1 MEKQITDN
9 HGKAAA
15 RFSVDGNRNI
25 SEAGPVR
32 NTSNTDNTNINNTSL
47 RSGND
52 YRYITADEAVKMVK
66 SGDHVFVQ
74 GSGSIPEALIAAL
87 ARRGDELHDVV
98 LYNAFAMGRRISPLC
113 DAGLKDSFLIDS
125 FFVSN
130 AVRGW
135 VNQGYATTTPRFF
148 GQVPQLFRDGTIS
161 LDVAF
166 INCSLPDE
174 NGYVSFGVSA
184 DLTPS
189 AVEVAKIII
198 AQINPLMPFTYGDSV
213 IHTSRL
219 DAMVMVDDP
228 LAETPDAEPGEREMK
243 IGGAIASL
251 IPDGAVLQVGIGG
264 IPNAVLHS
272 LHDHRHLGIHSE
284 AFTEGMV
291 DLINEGVVD
300 NSLKQ
305 VEPGRSVASLALG
318 TRRLYD
324 FLDYNPSVVM
334 RDISWVNDPFVI
346 AQNHNMAAINSC
358 LEIDLSGQVC
368 ADSIGTRIYSGVG
381 GQQDFVYGS
390 SRSSGGQSFIAMLST
405 TSRGESKIKPV
416 LTPGAGVVTTRFQT
430 NWVVTEYGAVNLR
443 GRNMIDRAR
452 LLISIA
458 APQFR
463 EELDRAA
470 FDMLGYAYRRWH

>member
-1 MEKQITDN
+1 M
-9 HGKAAA
+9 
-15 RFSVDGNRNI
+15 
-25 SEAGPVR
+25 
-32 NTSNTDNTNINNTSL
+32 
-47 RSGND
+47 
-52 YRYITADEAVKMVK
+52 TADEAVRLVK

-87 ARRGDELHDVV
+87 ARRGHELHDVI
-98 LYNAFAMGRRISPLC
+98 LYNAFAMGRRVSPLC
-113 DAGLKDSFLIDS
+113 DPALKDSFLIDS

-148 GQVPQLFRDGTIS
+148 GQVPQLFRDGSIP

-166 INCSLPDE
+166 INCSLPDSD
-174 NGYVSFGVSA
+174 GFVSFGVSA

-189 AVEVAKIII
+189 AVEKARIIV

-213 IHTSRL
+213 IHSSRI
-219 DAMVMVDDP
+219 DAMVKVNDP
-228 LAETPDAEPGEREMK
+228 LAETKDTPPTPEELA
-243 IGGAIASL
+243 IGRAIAEL
-251 IPDGAVLQVGIGG
+251 LPDGAVLQVGVGA

-272 LHDHRHLGIHSE
+272 MKSHRHLGIHSE
-284 AFTEGMV
+284 ALTEGLME
-291 DLINEGVVD
+291 LMKEGVVD
-300 NSLKQ
+300 NSMKQ
-305 VEPGRSVASLALG
+305 IERGRTVASLILG
-318 TRRLYD
+318 TRKLYD
-324 FLDYNPSVVM
+324 FVDHNKDIVM
-334 RDISWVNDPFVI
+334 RDIAWVNDPFII

-381 GQQDFVYGS
+381 GQHDFVYGS
-390 SRSSGGQSFIAMLST
+390 SRSTGGQSFIAMLST
-405 TSRGESKIKPV
+405 TSKGQSKIRPV
-416 LTPGAGVVTTRFQT
+416 LTQGAGVVTTRFQT

-443 GRNMIDRAR
+443 GKNMIERAR

-463 EELDRAA
+463 EELDREA
-470 FDMLGYAYRRWH
+470 FRMLGYAYRRWR

>member
-1 MEKQITDN
+1 M
-9 HGKAAA
+9 
-15 RFSVDGNRNI
+15 
-25 SEAGPVR
+25 
-32 NTSNTDNTNINNTSL
+32 
-47 RSGND
+47 
-52 YRYITADEAVKMVK
+52 TADEAVRLVK

-87 ARRGDELHDVV
+87 ARRGHELHDVI
-98 LYNAFAMGRRISPLC
+98 LYNAFAMGRRVSPLC
-113 DAGLKDSFLIDS
+113 DPALKDSFLIDS
-125 FFVSN
+125 FLVSN

-148 GQVPQLFRDGTIS
+148 GQVPQLFRDGTIP

-166 INCSLPDE
+166 INCSLPDSE
-174 NGYVSFGVSA
+174 GFVSFGVSA

-189 AVEVAKIII
+189 AVEKARIIV

-213 IHTSRL
+213 IHSSCI
-219 DAMVMVDDP
+219 DAMVKVNDP
-228 LAETPDAEPGEREMK
+228 LAETVDTPPTPEELA
-243 IGGAIASL
+243 IGRAIAEL
-251 IPDGAVLQVGIGG
+251 LPDGAVLQVGVGA

-272 LHDHRHLGIHSE
+272 LKSHRHLGIHSE
-284 AFTEGMV
+284 ALTEGLM
-291 DLINEGVVD
+291 DLMEAGVVD

-305 VEPGRSVASLALG
+305 IERGRSVASLVLG

-324 FLDYNPSVVM
+324 FVDHNRDIVM
-334 RDISWVNDPFVI
+334 RDIAWVNDPFII

-381 GQQDFVYGS
+381 GQHDFVYGS
-390 SRSSGGQSFIAMLST
+390 SRSTGGQSFIAMLST
-405 TSRGESKIKPV
+405 TSKGQSKIRPV
-416 LTPGAGVVTTRFQT
+416 LTQGAGVVTTRFQT

-443 GRNMIDRAR
+443 GKNMIERAR

-463 EELDRAA
+463 EELDREA
-470 FDMLGYAYRRWH
+470 FNMLGYAYRRWR

>member
-1 MEKQITDN
+1 M
-9 HGKAAA
+9 
-15 RFSVDGNRNI
+15 
-25 SEAGPVR
+25 
-32 NTSNTDNTNINNTSL
+32 
-47 RSGND
+47 
-52 YRYITADEAVKMVK
+52 TADEAVRLVK

-87 ARRGDELHDVV
+87 ARRGHELHDVI
-98 LYNAFAMGRRISPLC
+98 LYNAFAMGRRVSPLC
-113 DAGLKDSFLIDS
+113 DPALKDSFLIDS

-148 GQVPQLFRDGTIS
+148 GQVPQLFRDGTIP

-166 INCSLPDE
+166 INCSLPDSE
-174 NGYVSFGVSA
+174 GFVSFGVSA

-189 AVEVAKIII
+189 AVEKARIIV

-213 IHTSRL
+213 IHSSCI
-219 DAMVMVDDP
+219 DAMVKVNDP
-228 LAETPDAEPGEREMK
+228 LAETVDTPPTPEELA
-243 IGGAIASL
+243 IGRAIAEL
-251 IPDGAVLQVGIGG
+251 LPDGAVLQVGVGA

-272 LHDHRHLGIHSE
+272 LKSHRHLGIHSE
-284 AFTEGMV
+284 ALTEGLMN
-291 DLINEGVVD
+291 LMEAGVVD

-305 VEPGRSVASLALG
+305 IERGRSVASLVLG

-324 FLDYNPSVVM
+324 FVDHNKDIVM
-334 RDISWVNDPFVI
+334 RDIAWVNDPFII

-381 GQQDFVYGS
+381 GQHDFVYGS
-390 SRSSGGQSFIAMLST
+390 SRSTGGQSFIAMLST
-405 TSRGESKIKPV
+405 TSKGQSKIRPV
-416 LTPGAGVVTTRFQT
+416 LTQGAGVVTTRFQT

-443 GRNMIDRAR
+443 GKNMIERAR

-463 EELDRAA
+463 EELDREA
-470 FDMLGYAYRRWH
+470 FNMLGYAYRRWR

>member
-1 MEKQITDN
+1 M
-9 HGKAAA
+9 
-15 RFSVDGNRNI
+15 
-25 SEAGPVR
+25 
-32 NTSNTDNTNINNTSL
+32 
-47 RSGND
+47 
-52 YRYITADEAVKMVK
+52 TADEAVRLVK

-87 ARRGDELHDVV
+87 ARRGHELHDVI
-98 LYNAFAMGRRISPLC
+98 LYNAFAMGRRVSPLC
-113 DAGLKDSFLIDS
+113 DPALKDSFLIDS

-135 VNQGYATTTPRFF
+135 VNQGYATTTPRLF
-148 GQVPQLFRDGTIS
+148 GQVPQLFRDGTIP

-166 INCSLPDE
+166 INCSLPDSE
-174 NGYVSFGVSA
+174 GFVSFGVSA

-189 AVEVAKIII
+189 AVEKARIIV

-213 IHTSRL
+213 IHSSCI
-219 DAMVMVDDP
+219 DAMVKVNDP
-228 LAETPDAEPGEREMK
+228 LAETVDTPPTPEELA
-243 IGGAIASL
+243 IGRAIAEL
-251 IPDGAVLQVGIGG
+251 LPDGAVLQVGVGA

-272 LHDHRHLGIHSE
+272 LKSHRHLGIHSE
-284 AFTEGMV
+284 ALTEGLME
-291 DLINEGVVD
+291 LMEAGVVD

-305 VEPGRSVASLALG
+305 IERGRSVASLVLG

-324 FLDYNPSVVM
+324 FVDHNRDIVM
-334 RDISWVNDPFVI
+334 RDIAWVNDPFII

-381 GQQDFVYGS
+381 GQHDFVYGS
-390 SRSSGGQSFIAMLST
+390 SRSTGGQSFIAMLST
-405 TSRGESKIKPV
+405 TSKGQSKIRPV
-416 LTPGAGVVTTRFQT
+416 LTQGAGVVTTRFQT

-443 GRNMIDRAR
+443 GKNMIERAR

-458 APQFR
+458 ATQFR
-463 EELDRAA
+463 EKLDREA
-470 FDMLGYAYRRWH
+470 FNMLGYAYRRWR

>member
-1 MEKQITDN
+1 M
-9 HGKAAA
+9 
-15 RFSVDGNRNI
+15 
-25 SEAGPVR
+25 
-32 NTSNTDNTNINNTSL
+32 
-47 RSGND
+47 
-52 YRYITADEAVKMVK
+52 TADEAVKLVK

-74 GSGSIPEALIAAL
+74 GSCSIPEALIAAL
-87 ARRGDELHDVV
+87 ARRGGELRDVV
-98 LYNAFAMGRRISPLC
+98 LFNAFALGRRVSPLC
-113 DAGLKDSFLIDS
+113 DPALKDSFLIDS

-148 GQVPQLFRDGTIS
+148 GQVPQLFRDGTIK

-184 DLTPS
+184 DITPA
-189 AVEVAKIII
+189 AVECAKVIL

-213 IHTSRL
+213 IHLSRI
-219 DAMVMVDDP
+219 DALVKVNDP
-228 LAETPDAEPGEREMK
+228 LAETSDAAPTENELK
-243 IGGAIASL
+243 IGRYIAEQ
-251 IPDGAVLQVGIGG
+251 IPDGAVLQIGVGG
-264 IPNAVLHS
+264 IPNAVLHALGS
-272 LHDHRHLGIHSE
+272 HKHLGLHTE
-284 AFTEGMV
+284 AMTDGMV
-291 DLINEGVVD
+291 DLINSGIVD

-324 FLDYNPSVVM
+324 FLDHNESIIF
-334 RDISWVNDPFVI
+334 RDIAWVNDPFI
-346 AQNHNMAAINSC
+346 ISQNHNMAAINSC

-381 GQQDFVYGS
+381 GQHDFVYGS
-390 SRSSGGQSFIAMLST
+390 SRSVGGQSFIAMLST
-405 TSRGESKIKPV
+405 TSKGQSKIKPV

-430 NWVVTEYGAVNLR
+430 NWVVTEHGAVNLR
-443 GRNMIDRAR
+443 GKNMIDRAR

-458 APQFR
+458 APEFR
-463 EELDRAA
+463 EELDREA
-470 FDMLGYAYRRWH
+470 FAMLGYAYRRWH

>member
-1 MEKQITDN
+1 ME
-9 HGKAAA
+9 
-15 RFSVDGNRNI
+15 GNYM
-25 SEAGPVR
+25 S
-32 NTSNTDNTNINNTSL
+32 
-47 RSGND
+47 
-52 YRYITADEAVKMVK
+52 ADQAVKLVK

-74 GSGSIPEALIAAL
+74 GSSSIPEALIAAL
-87 ARRGDELHDVV
+87 ARRGDELRDVV
-98 LYNAFAMGRRISPLC
+98 LYNAFALGRRVSPLC
-113 DAGLKDSFLIDS
+113 DPKLKDSFLIDS

-148 GQVPQLFRDGTIS
+148 GQVPQLFRDGTIH

-166 INCSLPDE
+166 INCSLPDKD
-174 NGYVSFGVSA
+174 GYVSFGVSS

-189 AVEVAKIII
+189 AVECAKIIV

-213 IHTSRL
+213 IHQSRL
-219 DAMVMVDDP
+219 DAMVRVNDP
-228 LAETPDAEPGEREMK
+228 LAETPDVIPDEKEMC
-243 IGGAIASL
+243 IGRYIAQQ
-251 IPDGAVLQVGIGG
+251 IPDGATLQVGIGA

-272 LHDHRHLGIHSE
+272 LGSHKHLGIHTE
-284 AFTEGMV
+284 ALTDQMV
-291 DLINEGVVD
+291 PLITSGVVD
-300 NSLKQ
+300 NSRKA

-324 FLDYNPSVVM
+324 FLDHNPDILF
-334 RDISWVNDPFVI
+334 RDIAWVNDPFII
-346 AQNHNMAAINSC
+346 AQNPNMAAINSC

-381 GQQDFVYGS
+381 GQHDFVYGS
-390 SRSSGGQSFIAMLST
+390 SRSHGGQSFIAMLST
-405 TSRGESKIKPV
+405 TSKGENKIKPV

-443 GRNMIDRAR
+443 GKNMLERAR

-463 EELDRAA
+463 EQLDRAA
-470 FDMLGYAYRRWH
+470 FDMLGYAYRRWR

>member
-1 MEKQITDN
+1 M
-9 HGKAAA
+9 
-15 RFSVDGNRNI
+15 
-25 SEAGPVR
+25 
-32 NTSNTDNTNINNTSL
+32 
-47 RSGND
+47 
-52 YRYITADEAVKMVK
+52 TADEAVRLVK

-87 ARRGDELHDVV
+87 ARRGHELHDVI
-98 LYNAFAMGRRISPLC
+98 LYNAFAMGRRVSPLC
-113 DAGLKDSFLIDS
+113 DPALKDSFLIDS

-148 GQVPQLFRDGTIS
+148 GQVPQLFRDGSIP

-166 INCSLPDE
+166 INCSLPDSD
-174 NGYVSFGVSA
+174 GFVSFGVSA

-189 AVEVAKIII
+189 AVEKARIIV

-213 IHTSRL
+213 IHSSRI
-219 DAMVMVDDP
+219 DAMVKVNDP
-228 LAETPDAEPGEREMK
+228 LAETNDTPPTPEELA
-243 IGGAIASL
+243 IGRAIAEL
-251 IPDGAVLQVGIGG
+251 LPDGAVLQVGVGA

-272 LHDHRHLGIHSE
+272 LKSHRHLGIHSE
-284 AFTEGMV
+284 ALTEGLME
-291 DLINEGVVD
+291 LMKEGVVD
-300 NSLKQ
+300 NSMKQ
-305 VEPGRSVASLALG
+305 IERGRTVASLILG
-318 TRRLYD
+318 TRKLYD
-324 FLDYNPSVVM
+324 FVDHNKDIVM
-334 RDISWVNDPFVI
+334 RDIAWVNDPFII

-381 GQQDFVYGS
+381 GQHDFVYGS
-390 SRSSGGQSFIAMLST
+390 SRSTGGQSFIAMLST
-405 TSRGESKIKPV
+405 TSKGQSKIRPV
-416 LTPGAGVVTTRFQT
+416 LTQGAGVVTTRFQT

-443 GRNMIDRAR
+443 GKNMIERAR

-463 EELDRAA
+463 EELDREA
-470 FDMLGYAYRRWH
+470 FRMLGYAYRRWR

>member
-1 MEKQITDN
+1 M
-9 HGKAAA
+9 
-15 RFSVDGNRNI
+15 
-25 SEAGPVR
+25 
-32 NTSNTDNTNINNTSL
+32 
-47 RSGND
+47 
-52 YRYITADEAVKMVK
+52 TADEAVRLVK

-87 ARRGDELHDVV
+87 ARRGHELHDVI
-98 LYNAFAMGRRISPLC
+98 LYNAFAMGRRVSPLC
-113 DAGLKDSFLIDS
+113 DPALKDSFLIDS

-148 GQVPQLFRDGTIS
+148 GQVPQLFRDGSIP

-166 INCSLPDE
+166 INCSLPDSD
-174 NGYVSFGVSA
+174 GFVSFGVSA

-189 AVEVAKIII
+189 AVEKARIIV

-213 IHTSRL
+213 IHSSRI
-219 DAMVMVDDP
+219 DAMVKVNDP
-228 LAETPDAEPGEREMK
+228 LAETTDTPPTPEELA
-243 IGGAIASL
+243 IGRAIAEL
-251 IPDGAVLQVGIGG
+251 LPDGAVLQVGVGA

-272 LHDHRHLGIHSE
+272 LKSHRHLGIHSE
-284 AFTEGMV
+284 ALTEGLME
-291 DLINEGVVD
+291 LMKEGVVD
-300 NSLKQ
+300 NSMKQ
-305 VEPGRSVASLALG
+305 IERGRTVASLILG
-318 TRRLYD
+318 TRKLYD
-324 FLDYNPSVVM
+324 FVDHNKDIVM
-334 RDISWVNDPFVI
+334 RDIAWVNDPFII

-381 GQQDFVYGS
+381 GQHDFVYGS
-390 SRSSGGQSFIAMLST
+390 SRSTGGQSFIAMLST
-405 TSRGESKIKPV
+405 TSKGQSKIRPV
-416 LTPGAGVVTTRFQT
+416 LTQGAGVVTTRFQT

-443 GRNMIDRAR
+443 GKNMIERAR

-463 EELDRAA
+463 EELDREA
-470 FDMLGYAYRRWH
+470 FRMLGYAYHRWR

>member
-1 MEKQITDN
+1 MNE
-9 HGKAAA
+9 
-15 RFSVDGNRNI
+15 NI
-25 SEAGPVR
+25 YMS
-32 NTSNTDNTNINNTSL
+32 
-47 RSGND
+47 
-52 YRYITADEAVKMVK
+52 ADEAVKLVK

-74 GSGSIPEALIAAL
+74 GSCSIPEALIAAL
-87 ARRGDELHDVV
+87 ARRGSELKDVV
-98 LYNAFAMGRRISPLC
+98 LYNAFALGRRVSPLC
-113 DAGLKDSFLIDS
+113 DPSLKDSFLIDS

-148 GQVPQLFRDGTIS
+148 GQVPQLFRDGTIK

-166 INCSLPDE
+166 INCSVPDE
-174 NGYVSFGVSA
+174 RGYVSFGVSA

-189 AVEVAKIII
+189 AVEVAKVIV

-219 DAMVMVDDP
+219 DAMVRVNDP
-228 LAETPDAEPGEREMK
+228 LAETKNSVPTDKEMRIGESIAEH
-243 IGGAIASL
+243 
-251 IPDGAVLQVGIGG
+251 IPDGAVLQVGVGG
-264 IPNAVLHS
+264 VPNAVLHS
-272 LHDHRHLGIHSE
+272 LGSHRHLGLHTE
-284 AFTEGMV
+284 ALTDGMV
-291 DLINEGVVD
+291 DLIESGVVD

-305 VEPGRSVASLALG
+305 VERGRTVASLALG

-324 FLDYNPSVVM
+324 FMDHNRSIVF
-334 RDISWVNDPFVI
+334 RDIAWVNDPFII

-390 SRSSGGQSFIAMLST
+390 SRSVGGQSFIAMLST
-405 TSRGESKIKPV
+405 TSKGESKIKPV

-443 GRNMIDRAR
+443 GKNMIDRAR

-470 FDMLGYAYRRWH
+470 FEMLGYAYRRWR

>member
-1 MEKQITDN
+1 M
-9 HGKAAA
+9 
-15 RFSVDGNRNI
+15 
-25 SEAGPVR
+25 
-32 NTSNTDNTNINNTSL
+32 
-47 RSGND
+47 
-52 YRYITADEAVKMVK
+52 TADEAVRLVK

-87 ARRGDELHDVV
+87 ARRGHELHDVI
-98 LYNAFAMGRRISPLC
+98 LYNAFAMGRRVSPLC
-113 DAGLKDSFLIDS
+113 DPALKDSFLIDS

-148 GQVPQLFRDGTIS
+148 GQVPQLFRDGTIP

-166 INCSLPDE
+166 INCSLPDSE
-174 NGYVSFGVSA
+174 GFVSFGVSA

-189 AVEVAKIII
+189 AVEKARIIV

-213 IHTSRL
+213 IHSSCI
-219 DAMVMVDDP
+219 DAMVRVNDP
-228 LAETPDAEPGEREMK
+228 LAETVDTPPTPEELA
-243 IGGAIASL
+243 IGRAIAEL
-251 IPDGAVLQVGIGG
+251 LPDGAVLQVGVGA

-272 LHDHRHLGIHSE
+272 LKSHRHLGIHSE
-284 AFTEGMV
+284 ALTEGLM
-291 DLINEGVVD
+291 DLMEAGVVD

-305 VEPGRSVASLALG
+305 IERGRSVASLVLG

-324 FLDYNPSVVM
+324 FVDHNRDIVM
-334 RDISWVNDPFVI
+334 RDIAWVNDPFII

-381 GQQDFVYGS
+381 GQHDFVYGS
-390 SRSSGGQSFIAMLST
+390 SRSTGGQSFIAMLST
-405 TSRGESKIKPV
+405 TSKGQSKIRPV
-416 LTPGAGVVTTRFQT
+416 LTQGAGVVTTRFQT

-443 GRNMIDRAR
+443 GKNMIERAR

-463 EELDRAA
+463 EELDREA
-470 FDMLGYAYRRWH
+470 FNMLGYAYRRWR

>member
-1 MEKQITDN
+1 MPKPE
-9 HGKAAA
+9 
-15 RFSVDGNRNI
+15 F
-25 SEAGPVR
+25 
-32 NTSNTDNTNINNTSL
+32 
-47 RSGND
+47 
-52 YRYITADEAVKMVK
+52 RYMTADEAVRLVK

-87 ARRGDELHDVV
+87 ARRGHELHDVI
-98 LYNAFAMGRRISPLC
+98 LYNAFAMGRRVSPLC
-113 DAGLKDSFLIDS
+113 DPALKDSFLIDS

-148 GQVPQLFRDGTIS
+148 GQVPQLFRDGTIP

-166 INCSLPDE
+166 INCSLPDSE
-174 NGYVSFGVSA
+174 GFVSFGVSA

-189 AVEVAKIII
+189 AVEKARIIV

-213 IHTSRL
+213 IHSSCI
-219 DAMVMVDDP
+219 DAMVKVNDP
-228 LAETPDAEPGEREMK
+228 LAETVDTPPTPEELA
-243 IGGAIASL
+243 IGRAIAEL
-251 IPDGAVLQVGIGG
+251 LPDGAVLQVGVGA

-272 LHDHRHLGIHSE
+272 LKSHRHLGIHSE
-284 AFTEGMV
+284 ALTEGLMN
-291 DLINEGVVD
+291 LMEAGVVD

-305 VEPGRSVASLALG
+305 IERGRSVASLVLG

-324 FLDYNPSVVM
+324 FVDHNRDIVM
-334 RDISWVNDPFVI
+334 RDIAWVNDPFII

-381 GQQDFVYGS
+381 GQHDFVYGS
-390 SRSSGGQSFIAMLST
+390 SRSTGGQSFIAMLST
-405 TSRGESKIKPV
+405 TSKGQSKIRPV
-416 LTPGAGVVTTRFQT
+416 LTQGAGVVTTRFQT

-443 GRNMIDRAR
+443 GKNMIERAR

-463 EELDRAA
+463 EELDREA
-470 FDMLGYAYRRWH
+470 FNMLGYAYRRWR

>member
-1 MEKQITDN
+1 MD
-9 HGKAAA
+9 
-15 RFSVDGNRNI
+15 
-25 SEAGPVR
+25 
-32 NTSNTDNTNINNTSL
+32 
-47 RSGND
+47 
-52 YRYITADEAVKMVK
+52 RYMTADEAVKLVK

-74 GSGSIPEALIAAL
+74 GSCSIPEALIAAL
-87 ARRGDELHDVV
+87 ARRGGELRDVI
-98 LYNAFAMGRRISPLC
+98 LYNAFALGRRVSPIC
-113 DAGLKDSFLIDS
+113 DPALKDSFLIDS

-148 GQVPQLFRDGTIS
+148 GQVPQLFRDGTIK

-166 INCSLPDE
+166 INCSLPDRD
-174 NGYVSFGVSA
+174 GYVSFGVSA

-189 AVEVAKIII
+189 AVEVAKVIV

-213 IHTSRL
+213 IHSSRL
-219 DAMVMVDDP
+219 DAMVLVDDP
-228 LAETPDAEPGEREMK
+228 LAETASGTPTEKELRIGRLIAEH
-243 IGGAIASL
+243 
-251 IPDGAVLQVGIGG
+251 IPDGAVLQVGIGS

-272 LHDHRHLGIHSE
+272 LRSHRHLGLHTE
-284 AFTEGMV
+284 ALTDGMV
-291 DLINEGVVD
+291 ELIRDGIVD

-305 VEPGRSVASLALG
+305 VERGRTVASLALG

-324 FLDYNPSVVM
+324 YIDHNPSIVM
-334 RDISWVNDPFVI
+334 RDIAWVNDPFII
-346 AQNHNMAAINSC
+346 AMNHNMAAINSC

-390 SRSSGGQSFIAMLST
+390 SRSVGGQSFIAMLST
-405 TSRGESKIKPV
+405 TSKGVSKIKPV

-430 NWVVTEYGAVNLR
+430 NWVVTEHGAVNLR

-458 APQFR
+458 DPSVR

-470 FDMLGYAYRRWH
+470 FEMLGYAYRRWR

>member
-1 MEKQITDN
+1 MPIPE
-9 HGKAAA
+9 
-15 RFSVDGNRNI
+15 F
-25 SEAGPVR
+25 
-32 NTSNTDNTNINNTSL
+32 
-47 RSGND
+47 
-52 YRYITADEAVKMVK
+52 RYMTADEAVRLVK

-87 ARRGDELHDVV
+87 ARRGHELHDVI
-98 LYNAFAMGRRISPLC
+98 LYNAFAMGRRVSPLC
-113 DAGLKDSFLIDS
+113 DPALKDSFLIDS

-148 GQVPQLFRDGTIS
+148 GQVPQLFRDGSIP

-166 INCSLPDE
+166 INCSLPDSD
-174 NGYVSFGVSA
+174 GFVSFGVSA

-189 AVEVAKIII
+189 AVEKARIIV

-213 IHTSRL
+213 IHSSRI
-219 DAMVMVDDP
+219 DAMVKVNDP
-228 LAETPDAEPGEREMK
+228 LAETTDTPPTPEELA
-243 IGGAIASL
+243 IGRAIAEL
-251 IPDGAVLQVGIGG
+251 LPDGAVLQVGVGA

-272 LHDHRHLGIHSE
+272 LKSHRHLGIHSE
-284 AFTEGMV
+284 ALTEGLME
-291 DLINEGVVD
+291 LMKEGVVD
-300 NSLKQ
+300 NSMKQ
-305 VEPGRSVASLALG
+305 IERGRTVASLILG
-318 TRRLYD
+318 TRKLYD
-324 FLDYNPSVVM
+324 FVDHNKDIVM
-334 RDISWVNDPFVI
+334 RDIAWVNDPFII

-381 GQQDFVYGS
+381 GQHDFVYGS
-390 SRSSGGQSFIAMLST
+390 SRSTGGQSFIAMLST
-405 TSRGESKIKPV
+405 TSKGQSKIRPV
-416 LTPGAGVVTTRFQT
+416 LTQGAGVVTTRFHT

-443 GRNMIDRAR
+443 GKNMIERAR

-463 EELDRAA
+463 EELDREA
-470 FDMLGYAYRRWH
+470 FRMLGYAYRRWR

>member
-1 MEKQITDN
+1 MPIPE
-9 HGKAAA
+9 
-15 RFSVDGNRNI
+15 F
-25 SEAGPVR
+25 
-32 NTSNTDNTNINNTSL
+32 
-47 RSGND
+47 
-52 YRYITADEAVKMVK
+52 RYMTADEAVRLVK

-87 ARRGDELHDVV
+87 ARRGHELHDVI
-98 LYNAFAMGRRISPLC
+98 LYNAFAMGRRVSPLC
-113 DAGLKDSFLIDS
+113 DPALKDSFLIDS

-148 GQVPQLFRDGTIS
+148 GQVPQLFRDGSIP

-166 INCSLPDE
+166 INCSLPDSD
-174 NGYVSFGVSA
+174 GFVSFGVSA

-189 AVEVAKIII
+189 AVEKARIIV

-213 IHTSRL
+213 IHSSRI
-219 DAMVMVDDP
+219 DAMVKVNDP
-228 LAETPDAEPGEREMK
+228 LAETTDNPPTPEELA
-243 IGGAIASL
+243 IGRAIAEL
-251 IPDGAVLQVGIGG
+251 LPDGAVLQVGVGA

-272 LHDHRHLGIHSE
+272 LKSHRHLGIHSE
-284 AFTEGMV
+284 ALTEGLME
-291 DLINEGVVD
+291 LMKEGVVD
-300 NSLKQ
+300 NSMKQ
-305 VEPGRSVASLALG
+305 IERGRTVASLVLG
-318 TRRLYD
+318 TRKLYD
-324 FLDYNPSVVM
+324 FVDHNKDIVM
-334 RDISWVNDPFVI
+334 RDIAWVNDPFII

-381 GQQDFVYGS
+381 GQHDFVYGS
-390 SRSSGGQSFIAMLST
+390 SRSTGGQSFIAMLST
-405 TSRGESKIKPV
+405 TSKGQSKIRPV
-416 LTPGAGVVTTRFQT
+416 LTQGAGVVTTRFQT

-443 GRNMIDRAR
+443 GKNMIERAR

-463 EELDRAA
+463 EELDREA
-470 FDMLGYAYRRWH
+470 FRMLGYAYRRWR